1 MVRPLI
7 AHALALIVAAAAAL
21 GSVLVLT
28 QLAGRLTRWRSTA
41 GGSGFMF
48 SMPVGGFGW
57 QVSLS
62 LGRAIAAFG
71 AARLVFWLFD
81 TPPTVYMATALIVML
96 LWWDIGRFRQA
107 TRPPLRPP
115 PLAIQVLRFKV
126 AAGVLASLAGAI
138 LFTRA

>member
-1 MVRPLI
+1 MVRLLI
-7 AHALALIVAAAAAL
+7 AHALALFVAPAAAL
-21 GSVLVLT
+21 GSVLVLA
-28 QLAGRLTRWRSTA
+28 QIAGRLTRWHSTA

-62 LGRAIAAFG
+62 LGRAMAAFG
-71 AARLVFWLFD
+71 AARLLFWLFQ
-81 TPPTVYMATALIVML
+81 TPPTVYMATALIVMFV
-96 LWWDIGRFRQA
+96 WWDIGRFRQA

-126 AAGVLASLAGAI
+126 AAGVLASLTAAI
-138 LFTRA
+138 LFTRS

>member
-7 AHALALIVAAAAAL
+7 AHALALFVAPAAAL
-21 GSVLVLT
+21 GSVLVLAEI
-28 QLAGRLTRWRSTA
+28 AGRLTRWHSTA
-41 GGSGFMF
+41 GGSAFMF

-71 AARLVFWLFD
+71 AARLVFWLFH
-81 TPPTVYMATALIVML
+81 TPPTVYLATALIVMFV
-96 LWWDIGRFRQA
+96 WWDIGRFRQA

-126 AAGVLASLAGAI
+126 AAGVLASLTAAI